1 MGEER
6 RRCPA
11 EAGGEAGRRGR
22 ARTFPKRKTVG
33 RLAHPKADVARRIAA
48 TVRIDRQ
55 EDGGSGTETLI
66 PRARRQGPVP
76 QGMQRL
82 QALER
87 PWPTHRTDRSR
98 RPVRMRA
105 RGRRCGRFGCNARA
119 AVDAGTHPLVARAVT
134 NQGDAGS
141 GRP

>member
-11 EAGGEAGRRGR
+11 EAGGEAGRLWR
-22 ARTFPKRKTVG
+22 ARTFPKGETDG

-55 EDGGSGTETLI
+55 EDGGSGTETLV

-87 PWPTHRTDRSR
+87 PWPTHRAARSR

-105 RGRRCGRFGCNARA
+105 RGRRCGRFGCNVRA